1 MAKVIIELD
10 DKLKKKFDIK
20 VVKNGKTKKDVIT
33 ELIKKYVKDEV

>member
-10 DKLKKKFDIK
+10 DELKKKFN
-20 VVKNGKTKKDVIT
+20 VKIAQEETTQKDVIT

>member
-10 DKLKKKFDIK
+10 DELKREFSIK
-20 VVKNGKTKKDVIT
+20 IAQEETTQKDVIT